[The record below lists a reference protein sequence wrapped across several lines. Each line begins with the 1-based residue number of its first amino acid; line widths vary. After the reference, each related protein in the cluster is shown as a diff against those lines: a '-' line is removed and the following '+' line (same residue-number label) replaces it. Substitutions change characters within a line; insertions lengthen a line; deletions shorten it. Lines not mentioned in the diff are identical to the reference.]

1 MDLRFAKSQ
10 NLSHPDYSHQPD
22 TMTTPNSRTS
32 SAIASL
38 FCFGLVL
45 ALLAA
50 AAPLAAGE
58 RIEREIAEII
68 QTPEFKQAHW
78 GMLVV
83 DLAGGETV
91 YELNA
96 DRLFAPA
103 SVTKLFS
110 TAAALDAL
118 GADYRFETPV
128 CRRGEIDAAG
138 ELKGDLILVAS
149 GDLTFGG
156 RTTADG
162 TVAFTDNDHTYANG
176 GEKGMLTEPDP
187 LAGLNALARQ
197 VAEAGIKLVR
207 GEVLIDDR
215 LFERASGTGS
225 GPRRLTPVM
234 INDNLI
240 DFVITPG
247 EPGKS
252 ATVTCRPQTA
262 VVPVDARVET
272 VAAGAPVVM
281 TLRGGAGHSVILT
294 GKIPAGHK
302 PLLRVYEVPDAVAFA
317 RGLFIEAL
325 GRAGVAVEASPLA
338 DPPGTALPSREDV
351 AQLPRVA
358 QFQSPPFSESAKLIL
373 KVSHNLHAST
383 LPLLVAARSG
393 KRTLEEG
400 LHLQHDFLVR
410 AGVDVDTI
418 SFGGGAGGAQA
429 DMVTPRAAVQLLRC
443 MHGRPDAAA
452 YRAGLPVLG
461 ADGTL
466 SEAVPPD
473 SPARGKVQAKTGT
486 YFVDNVMNKRFV
498 MTSKSLAGYMTTEKN
513 RDLAFALFVNNV
525 NLEKSADTARAGKT
539 LGKLCEVIYSAE

>member
-1 MDLRFAKSQ
+1 MPRVAPFLIRCWIVLG
-10 NLSHPDYSHQPD
+10 LSVSTADSV
-22 TMTTPNSRTS
+22 S
-32 SAIASL
+32 
-38 FCFGLVL
+38 
-45 ALLAA
+45 
-50 AAPLAAGE
+50 AGE
-58 RIEREIAEII
+58 RLAQEIGAII
-68 QTPEFKQAHW
+68 QAPEFKPADW
-78 GMLVV
+78 GILVV

-118 GADYRFETPV
+118 GADYRFQTPV

-149 GDLTFGG
+149 GDLSFGG

-162 TVAFTDNDHTYANG
+162 KIAFTDNDHTYANG
-176 GEKGMLTEPDP
+176 GEKGTLTEPDP
-187 LAGLNALARQ
+187 LAGLNVLARQ
-197 VAEAGIKLVR
+197 VAESGIKR
-207 GEVLIDDR
+207 IAGEVLIDDR

-225 GPRRLTPVM
+225 GPRRLTPIM

-240 DFVITPG
+240 DLVITPG
-247 EPGKS
+247 EPGKP

-262 VVPVDARVET
+262 IVPLDARVET
-272 VAAGAPVVM
+272 VAADAPLV
-281 TLRGGAGHSVILT
+281 TTIHGGTGRSLILT

-302 PLLRVYEVPDAVAFA
+302 PLLRVYEVPDAAAFA

-325 GRAGVAVEASPLA
+325 GRARVAVEASPLA
-338 DPPGTALPSREDV
+338 DTPNATLPSPEEV
-351 AQLPRVA
+351 AKLPRVA
-358 QFQSPPFSESAKLIL
+358 QIQSPPFSESAKLIL

-393 KRTLEEG
+393 KRTLDDG
-400 LHLQHDFLVR
+400 LHLQHDFLAR
-410 AGVDVDTI
+410 AGVDVETI

-429 DMVTPRAAVQLLRC
+429 DLVTPRATVQLLRH
-443 MHGRPDAAA
+443 MHTRPDAAA

-466 SEAVPPD
+466 AEAVPAD

-486 YFVDNVMNKRFV
+486 YFLDNVMNKRFV
-498 MTSKSLAGYMTTEKN
+498 MTSKSLAGYMTTAKN
-513 RDLAFALFVNNV
+513 RELAFALFVNNV
-525 NLEKSADTARAGKT
+525 HLEKAGDTARTGKT
-539 LGKLCEVIYSAE
+539 LGRLCEVIYREE